1 MSRAIPRAVKEVYYS
16 MSTVSVKP
24 SDIMPVRDQSR
35 IFTYVLAITWLVGVG
50 MPILASLISGNPAMG
65 VPLLGVV
72 FWFLLVRVARWL
84 SPASQADSLM
94 RRGRYAEV
102 LALCDRAL
110 AVEGMGAWLGTRRLV
125 WLNRRTTALIWL
137 GQEDTALLAAIEA
150 LKLSADPE
158 TLGNCAMAL
167 LRLNRYDEAA
177 TMGRLALSLTRERSV
192 LCQGVLAMV
201 LLAEGKPA
209 EAEATASAGLEDSR
223 ALYPFARL
231 ERYTICLAATARAIR
246 EQIRH
251 SISENQLV
259 YSRKAGRHGQPE
271 ILSGP
276 EIVKARTARETS
288 LIHDLSK
295 VARRTPL
302 FRAMAQLEE
311 ADSQSGKPEQ
321 TAHVLALVKS
331 AHQLAPLYCI
341 WFLEQPG
348 TFSRLDQDPYL
359 ESLRAEGRALF
370 AAWRDRAPDAKTV
383 KAALDAAETEAQA
396 RPGRQ
401 ASYLA
406 LMAQLITLG
415 STFALLLVWA
425 WRFLAL
431 N

>member
-1 MSRAIPRAVKEVYYS
+1 
-16 MSTVSVKP
+16 
-24 SDIMPVRDQSR
+24 MPVRDQSR
-35 IFTYVLAITWLVGVG
+35 IFTYILAITWLIGVA

-110 AVEGMGAWLGTRRLV
+110 AVEGMGAWVGTRRLV
-125 WLNRRTTALIWL
+125 WLNRRTTALISL
-137 GQEDTALLAAIEA
+137 GQEDTALRAAIEA
-150 LKLSADPE
+150 LEVSADPE
-158 TLGNCAMAL
+158 TLGNCALAL
-167 LRLNRYDEAA
+167 LRLNRYQEAA
-177 TMGRLALSLTRERSV
+177 VAGRLALSLTRERSV
-192 LCQGVLAMV
+192 LCHGVLAMV
-201 LLAEGKPA
+201 MLAEQKPA

-231 ERYTICLAATARAIR
+231 ERYAICLAATARAIR
-246 EQIRH
+246 EQVRH
-251 SISENQLV
+251 RVPEDQLE

-276 EIVKARTARETS
+276 EIVKVRTARETS
-288 LIHDLSK
+288 LIGDLSK
-295 VARRTPL
+295 VARRTTL

-311 ADSQSGKPEQ
+311 ADSQSDRAEQ
-321 TAHVLALVKS
+321 TAHVLSLVKS
-331 AHQLAPLYCI
+331 AHELAPAYCL
-341 WFLEQPG
+341 WFVEQPG
-348 TFSRLDQDPYL
+348 TFSRLEQDPYL
-359 ESLRAEGRALF
+359 ESLRAESQALF
-370 AAWRDRAPDAKTV
+370 ASWSEHVPDAKTV
-383 KAALDAAETEAQA
+383 KEALDAAEAEAQA

-401 ASYLA
+401 ASYQA

-415 STFALLLVWA
+415 STFALLLVWT

-431 N
+431 S